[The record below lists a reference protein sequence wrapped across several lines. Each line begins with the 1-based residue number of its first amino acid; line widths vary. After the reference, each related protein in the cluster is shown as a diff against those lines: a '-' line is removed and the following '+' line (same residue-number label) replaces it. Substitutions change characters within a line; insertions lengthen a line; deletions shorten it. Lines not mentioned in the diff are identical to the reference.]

1 MWYNYS
7 SISGDI
13 IRNLENRTNDISNIQ
28 DPEERMRA
36 ILDFELEIFNLDL
49 SDEEKREIRNNF
61 YPILN
66 NLYKETDKQ
75 LREKTG
81 EPDLDFS
88 DIYTFPEWIEWKEK
102 NKGLGEYDLPY
113 LIKSIED
120 DYSIYNNKVYY
131 NKKRSNYYMKPVPE
145 DEANFVLSLRE
156 NLKRKSFDVLGV
168 NNNDLSDPE
177 KWDVEVFETTEGH
190 VLELTKRIIWLPNND
205 QDAEGSIITFLASP
219 RGVAIY
225 AEVSDPPPI
234 SFQKEELRKFFNDVE
249 NNMPKNW
256 NKEIKYAEGADFQS
270 ILSGNLDQE
279 IKVYR
284 MMSDEEYNQWRSGE
298 IIPPGKYFAT
308 KRQFAQGTD
317 FAEDGFRDIFQ
328 FIVNRSLMSGM
339 DENVLIN
346 DIPLLLQGRKLIPL
360 DGPV

>member
-88 DIYTFPEWIEWKEK
+88 DIYTFTEWIEWKEK

-120 DYSIYNNKVYY
+120 DYSVYNNKVYY
-131 NKKRSNYYMKPVPE
+131 NKKHSNSYMKPVPE

-168 NNNDLSDPE
+168 NKNNLSDQI
-177 KWDVEVFETTEGH
+177 G
-190 VLELTKRIIWLPNND
+190 R
-205 QDAEGSIITFLASP
+205 ASC
-219 RGVAIY
+219 RERV
-225 AEVSDPPPI
+225 
-234 SFQKEELRKFFNDVE
+234 
-249 NNMPKNW
+249 
-256 NKEIKYAEGADFQS
+256 
-270 ILSGNLDQE
+270 
-279 IKVYR
+279 
-284 MMSDEEYNQWRSGE
+284 
-298 IIPPGKYFAT
+298 
-308 KRQFAQGTD
+308 
-317 FAEDGFRDIFQ
+317 
-328 FIVNRSLMSGM
+328 
-339 DENVLIN
+339 
-346 DIPLLLQGRKLIPL
+346 
-360 DGPV
+360 